1 LRLMKMA
8 GTMKTAGSAVFD
20 SNFDN
25 DRELLKLP
33 PSAKFILYLLK
44 QKGPMNR
51 KRIIFET
58 NMPDRTVGFAIR
70 MLLKKGFIIK
80 EASNNANKELLREGR
95 RRHKVDHRIASYNIA
110 SNLLE

>member
-1 LRLMKMA
+1 MS
-8 GTMKTAGSAVFD
+8 GSAVFD
-20 SNFDN
+20 SNYDN
-25 DRELLKLP
+25 ERELLKLP
-33 PSAKFILYLLK
+33 PSCKFILYLLK

-70 MLLKKGFIIK
+70 MLLKKGFIVK
-80 EASNNANKELLREGR
+80 EDANSANKELLREKR

-110 SNLLE
+110 SNFLA